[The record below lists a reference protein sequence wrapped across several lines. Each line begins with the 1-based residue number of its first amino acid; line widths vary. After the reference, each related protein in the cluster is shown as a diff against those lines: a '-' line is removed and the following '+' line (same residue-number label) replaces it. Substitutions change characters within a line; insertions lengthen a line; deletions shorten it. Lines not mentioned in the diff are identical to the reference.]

1 MSNAIIIQHTDHQK
15 ITSILSTE
23 ISKDGGACL
32 VRDLKEY
39 NPSIDALL
47 KRCSHINNNTSAR
60 RGMKLASFMELY
72 PDVFEVHRLS
82 EPHLVYLISNKYAD
96 ACDAGHDDD
105 DSILAKKKQV
115 LIEKIVYR
123 INAETNKDFRRNNNK
138 APGASMSWLLKQC
151 QYPFHAYLRL
161 SGFYQKTYSNCR
173 EVQFIGSKDWF
184 GVVLDEFI
192 RFIVQERV
200 GTVLTNDDGYE
211 QRIILKKEDCTDNN
225 NINRDIGN
233 IDINLLAKTLAKKVE
248 EDGGTHITLTLLLH
262 RDDGTIRNLL
272 RGQDLIKLTQ
282 EHPECFDSIV
292 NIYQKNNEIILQSNT
307 LPKNT
312 GRLLVDQTGLFSVT
326 SSKWANAL
334 ITILIRQCKKRLCA
348 SLKDDTLLT
357 SFSPKEHVLAIDL
370 TASVGGMT
378 LPLAKTF
385 KKVIAYEMDTVRAKL
400 CQQNMHDYNVAVD
413 IRNEDSIEMLP
424 DLAQE
429 LSSSSDKNNWTQQTV
444 VVMDP
449 PWGGMHYKSDERNN
463 SNTPIMMGKW
473 TLVEAVKRVYENL
486 TPAVLAL
493 RMPVTFDANGFL
505 SQLKQGEAIIQS
517 HVVKKVGP
525 QMFIV
530 LTI

>member
-1 MSNAIIIQHTDHQK
+1 
-15 ITSILSTE
+15 
-23 ISKDGGACL
+23 
-32 VRDLKEY
+32 
-39 NPSIDALL
+39 
-47 KRCSHINNNTSAR
+47 
-60 RGMKLASFMELY
+60 
-72 PDVFEVHRLS
+72 
-82 EPHLVYLISNKYAD
+82 
-96 ACDAGHDDD
+96 
-105 DSILAKKKQV
+105 
-115 LIEKIVYR
+115 
-123 INAETNKDFRRNNNK
+123 
-138 APGASMSWLLKQC
+138 
-151 QYPFHAYLRL
+151 
-161 SGFYQKTYSNCR
+161 
-173 EVQFIGSKDWF
+173 
-184 GVVLDEFI
+184 
-192 RFIVQERV
+192 
-200 GTVLTNDDGYE
+200 LTNDDGYE

-225 NINRDIGN
+225 NNISGSSDIGD
-233 IDINLLAKTLAKKVE
+233 IGINLLAKTLAKKVE

-282 EHPECFDSIV
+282 EHPECFDNIV
-292 NIYQKNNEIILQSNT
+292 NICQKNNEIILQSNT

-424 DLAQE
+424 DLARE
-429 LSSSSDKNNWTQQTV
+429 LSSSSDKNNWIQQTV
-444 VVMDP
+444 VVIDP